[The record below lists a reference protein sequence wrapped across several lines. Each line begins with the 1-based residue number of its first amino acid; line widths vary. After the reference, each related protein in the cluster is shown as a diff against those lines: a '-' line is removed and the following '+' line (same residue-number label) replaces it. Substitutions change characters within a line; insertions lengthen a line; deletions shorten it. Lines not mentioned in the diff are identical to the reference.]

1 MSTPPLTLRVADL
14 CERVSLDE
22 PEVREIVACG
32 ILTPR
37 GHAAHEAAHE
47 WEFEPEATALAAR
60 ALRLHRDLHLDWP
73 GVALALQLL
82 QEIDALRRENQ
93 LLRQRLTRHES

>member
-1 MSTPPLTLRVADL
+1 MSSATFTLRVADL
-14 CERVSLDE
+14 CERVSLAE

-37 GHAAHEAAHE
+37 DHAAEE
-47 WEFEPEATALAAR
+47 WEFDPEAPALAAR
-60 ALRLHRDLHLDWP
+60 AVRLHRDLHLDWP

-93 LLRQRLTRHES
+93 LLRQRLARHES